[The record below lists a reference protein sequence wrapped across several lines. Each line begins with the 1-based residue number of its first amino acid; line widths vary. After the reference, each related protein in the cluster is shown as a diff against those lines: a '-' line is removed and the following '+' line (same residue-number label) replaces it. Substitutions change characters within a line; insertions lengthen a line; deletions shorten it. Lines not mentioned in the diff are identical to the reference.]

1 MGTADEFDRQM
12 AMVQGQFEHMQ
23 RVQKDVQVQ
32 DSKVH
37 RELLPMQKE
46 LELVNQ
52 KLSSAKET
60 KCNLERQLGAVEEG
74 IAQLNRQKRILSKRI
89 SDTTAEAKRKRT
101 EQLESISSVLFEE
114 RPWTERGRA
123 RSAPQGPPPNAP
135 IPVQSVARTQN
146 SQDQRPTNRD
156 PSIVSVAHSSS
167 QSSSS
172 RFWEACR
179 AWSTQRLEPVSPP
192 RLDFPPDG
200 RPQVPYLNTTSLM
213 GEMEGFDVA
222 PFSGSQSARM

>member
-1 MGTADEFDRQM
+1 MVTADEFDRHM

-46 LELVNQ
+46 LELLDQ
-52 KLSSAKET
+52 KLSSARGT
-60 KCNLERQLGAVEEG
+60 KCRLERQLGAVEES
-74 IAQLNRQKRILSKRI
+74 IAQMTRQKRILSKRI
-89 SDTTAEAKRKRT
+89 SDTTAEAKRKKT

-123 RSAPQGPPPNAP
+123 RSAPQGPPPPSQAQP
-135 IPVQSVARTQN
+135 VARTDN
-146 SQDQRPTNRD
+146 SQDLRPTDRD
-156 PSIVSVAHSSS
+156 PSMVNVAQSSS

-179 AWSTQRLEPVSPP
+179 AWSTQRAEPTSPS
-192 RLDFPPDG
+192 RRGVPPDG

-213 GEMEGFDVA
+213 GEMDGFDVA